1 MDRVPA
7 GNELSFRVGLTGHSG
22 HLRIEPLPPVE
33 GDNPLRD
40 LPEFILPPAF
50 PRETRES
57 IKEYIEEKYLTPR
70 LDQDEFSPEKAG
82 RQWDFDWFGMSKIP
96 LEPSLPRS
104 AMVPEWELPFRR
116 SKGLDKGRWEP
127 RSVQN

>member
-1 MDRVPA
+1 M
-7 GNELSFRVGLTGHSG
+7 LFSQMTSSFSG
-22 HLRIEPLPPVE
+22 IFRLADARLISKDSL
-33 GDNPLRD
+33 NCFQLF
-40 LPEFILPPAF
+40 LFQPPAF

-127 RSVQN
+127 RSVQVCSPI